1 MQGPAAPVG
10 EGMTSV
16 GPRAGHRRAPRAG
29 ARIFASLLVLL
40 LACATPAL
48 GVARAQDTQAVDAQA
63 LEAERRALAAELELP
78 TDVRA
83 AAQAAID
90 AAGAQLEVET
100 QSNQRTRDLRAL
112 VESAPAELQR
122 IEALL
127 AGPPAPSGPTITYS
141 SPLADLDAALVA
153 RRQDLLRWRDA
164 LAETDRELKRLAS
177 VRPELP
183 RALADLLAERSDLE
197 QQLASPAPTG
207 EAAALTRARRLRQ
220 RASLQRADANLA
232 AIRVEQESLDTLS
245 GLQEARRGELQFRI
259 AQTEAE
265 VERLQ
270 QVAADRRREEIDRL
284 ERRARAEQDR
294 APAAVQG
301 TAADN
306 LRLIAAHRR
315 VLDEGAAI
323 EALRA
328 AIDRERKVLAAE
340 FEAARRRIQLV
351 GLTETIG
358 VELRQLRQLR
368 LTSTDSLERRNRD
381 LGQRQ
386 IAAFEARFGFE
397 DALADISDA
406 SAAVTAAVA
415 ALERAPNPAE
425 ERSIRASVALRREI
439 LERLVEASAR
449 LTTDYAQ
456 TDTELQLLRE
466 AASACESFIDE
477 RVLWIPSAPPIWKSS
492 PGDLATASRSFL
504 RQVQRGIT
512 ALGGSLGARPLF
524 MTALAAAVLA
534 LALARR
540 RLLRG
545 LHTEAATARLRTT
558 VSFTPTL
565 RALLQT
571 LLLAAPLPLVLASAA
586 LLADSDNGSVRGGLA
601 AAALVLLALGT
612 VRQLVR
618 TDGLGDAH
626 FAWPSALHRDLRRSL
641 RWLTPILCAFAFV
654 SVVLTD
660 QESADGLDE
669 LARLAVL
676 PPLAG
681 IGVVLYRLLHP
692 SRGSLLVDP
701 SGHAIQRRFR
711 HLLFTVALAIPCGL
725 AGIAVSG
732 YAFTALEL
740 YSRLDQTLV
749 LTLGVLLGTSLVFR
763 WLLLSRRALA
773 IHQARERRRALRDPS
788 PDAMADLE
796 EQAIDLAAVDL
807 QTRSLVRAVA
817 TFALLLGAW
826 AIWVDVLPALGVL
839 RNVELWDELVSTT
852 VLSEDADGNTVSRTI
867 ESLAPITLANLLLAI
882 LVLVGTFVLA
892 RNVGGFLEIALLR
905 HLNLQAGERYAFTT
919 ITRYAIVA
927 IGVLAGFGAIGLGW
941 AKIQW
946 LFAAV
951 SLGLGFGLQEI
962 FANFVSGLILL
973 FERPIRV
980 GDLVSIG
987 ATDGRVSRI
996 QMRATTIV
1004 DFDRKELVVPNR
1016 EFITGQFVNWSLT
1029 SPVTRIVVPVGVSYD
1044 TDTDRAQELLL
1055 GCARSCPS
1063 VLADPAPHTVFTSF
1077 GASSLDL
1084 ELRIFI
1090 ADMERWADAMNEI
1103 HRAITRAFREARIE
1117 IAFPQQDIHIR
1128 SARGLNG
1135 VFASVE
1141 PASPDEGRPV
1151 AGTAETVSRSASSPG
1166 GGTTRADRS

>member
-1 MQGPAAPVG
+1 MQGNAAVDGASATTGRPAV
-10 EGMTSV
+10 
-16 GPRAGHRRAPRAG
+16 RKRRHSDRGRLRIGLAVWVTLLAG
-29 ARIFASLLVLL
+29 AGICGS
-40 LACATPAL
+40 
-48 GVARAQDTQAVDAQA
+48 ARPQEPQPVDATA
-63 LEAERRALAAELELP
+63 IEADRRALAADLEIP
-78 TDVRA
+78 ADVRA
-83 AAQAAID
+83 AAQAALD
-90 AAGAQLEVET
+90 AAAAQLDIET
-100 QSNQRTRDLRAL
+100 QTSQRTREVRAL
-112 VESAPAELQR
+112 VEAAPAELQR

-127 AGPPAPSGPTITYS
+127 AGPGLPAGPIITYS

-153 RRQDLLRWRDA
+153 RRQDLLRWRDG
-164 LAETDRELKRLAS
+164 LAETDRELQRLAAL
-177 VRPELP
+177 RPELP
-183 RALADLLAERSDLE
+183 RVLADLLAERADLE
-197 QQLASPAPTG
+197 QQLASPAPAS
-207 EAAALTRARRLRQ
+207 EPPALTRARRLRQ
-220 RASLQRADANLA
+220 RASLQRADAGITAVRLD
-232 AIRVEQESLDTLS
+232 QESLNTLI
-245 GLQEARRGELQFRI
+245 GLQEARREELRFRVSQ
-259 AQTEAE
+259 AEAE
-265 VERLQ
+265 IERLQ

-284 ERRARAEQDR
+284 ERRARAERDR
-294 APAAVQG
+294 APASVQ
-301 TAADN
+301 ALAQSN
-306 LRLIAAHRR
+306 LDLIAAHRR
-315 VLDEGAAI
+315 VLDESAAI
-323 EALRA
+323 ESLRA
-328 AIDRERKVLAAE
+328 AIERERKVLAAE

-358 VELRQLRQLR
+358 IELRQLRQLR
-368 LTSTDSLERRNRD
+368 LTSTDALERRNRD

-386 IAAFEARFGFE
+386 VAAFEARFGFE
-397 DALADISDA
+397 DTLADLADPGTAVDAALAD
-406 SAAVTAAVA
+406 
-415 ALERAPNPAE
+415 LGRPPGPAE
-425 ERSIRASVALRREI
+425 ERSVRTNISLRREI
-439 LERLVEASAR
+439 LERLVETSAR

-466 AASACESFIDE
+466 EADTCESFIDE
-477 RVLWIPSAPPIWKSS
+477 RVLWIPSAPPIWGSS
-492 PGDLATASRSFL
+492 PRDLAAAGRAFL
-504 RQVQRGIT
+504 RQCQRGT
-512 ALGGSLGARPLF
+512 QALATSVTTRPLAV
-524 MTALAAAVLA
+524 TVLGAAVLI

-545 LHTEAATARLRTT
+545 LHAEAARARLRTT
-558 VSFTPTL
+558 ISFAPTF
-565 RALLQT
+565 RALIQT
-571 LLLAAPLPLVLASAA
+571 LLLAVPLPLILAAAA
-586 LLADSDNGSVRGGLA
+586 LLAGPDAGAARHGLG

-618 TDGLGDAH
+618 ADGLGDAH
-626 FAWPSALHRDLRRSL
+626 FAWPTALHRDLRRSL
-641 RWLTPILCAFAFV
+641 RWLTPILCVFAFV
-654 SVVLTD
+654 STILTD

-711 HLLFTVALAIPCGL
+711 HLLFLVALLIPCGL

-740 YSRLDQTLV
+740 YARLDQTLV

-773 IHQARERRRALRDPS
+773 IHQARERRRAQRDAS
-788 PDAMADLE
+788 PDALAELE
-796 EQAIDLAAVDL
+796 EQAIDLAAVDQ

-852 VLSEDADGNTVSRTI
+852 VLSEDADGNTVSRTV
-867 ESLAPITLANLLLAI
+867 ETLAPITLANLLLAI
-882 LVLVGTFVLA
+882 LVLVGTAVLA
-892 RNVGGFLEIALLR
+892 RNVGGLLEIVLLR
-905 HLNLQAGERYAFTT
+905 HLSLQAGERYAFTT

-927 IGVLAGFGAIGLGW
+927 IGVLAGFGTVGLGW
-941 AKIQW
+941 AKVQW

-987 ATDGRVSRI
+987 TTDGRVSRI

-1055 GCARSCPS
+1055 ACARSCPS
-1063 VLADPAPHTVFTSF
+1063 VLSDPAPHTVFCGF
-1077 GASSLDL
+1077 GASALDL

-1090 ADMERWADAMNEI
+1090 ADMDRWADAMNEI
-1103 HRAITRAFREARIE
+1103 HRAITRAFRDAGIE

-1128 SARGLNG
+1128 SARGLDG

-1141 PASPDEGRPV
+1141 PA
-1151 AGTAETVSRSASSPG
+1151 AEPERL
-1166 GGTTRADRS
+1166 

>member
-1 MQGPAAPVG
+1 MQRSADLVG
-10 EGMTSV
+10 EGAALDGRGVAAGSRTPQHGRSPSV
-16 GPRAGHRRAPRAG
+16 
-29 ARIFASLLVLL
+29 LLWALSVAVLL
-40 LACATPAL
+40 LCGA
-48 GVARAQDTQAVDAQA
+48 GRAQETQPVDAA
-63 LEAERRALAAELELP
+63 AIEAERRALAAEPDLP
-78 TDVRA
+78 AEVRA
-83 AAQAAID
+83 AAQAALD
-90 AAGAQLEVET
+90 AAAAQLDVEA
-100 QSNQRTRDLRAL
+100 QAAQRTRELRAL
-112 VESAPAELQR
+112 VESAPAERMR
-122 IEALL
+122 IDALL
-127 AGPPAPSGPTITYS
+127 LGPTLPSGPTITYS

-153 RRQDLLRWRDA
+153 RRQDLLRWRDG
-164 LAETDRELKRLAS
+164 LAEADRELKRLAAL
-177 VRPELP
+177 RPDLP
-183 RALADLLAERSDLE
+183 RTLADLLAERSNLE
-197 QQLASPAPTG
+197 QQLASATPAG
-207 EAAALTRARRLRQ
+207 EAPAMTRARRLRQ
-220 RASLQRADANLA
+220 RASLQSTDAGLA
-232 AIRVEQESLDTLS
+232 TVRLEQESLETLLE
-245 GLQEARRGELQFRI
+245 LQEARRGELGFRT
-259 AQTEAE
+259 AQAEAE
-265 VERLQ
+265 IERLQ

-294 APAAVQG
+294 TPPTVQDVG
-301 TAADN
+301 RAN
-306 LRLIAAHRR
+306 LELIASHRR
-315 VLDEGAAI
+315 VLDEGAMI
-323 EALRA
+323 ESLRA

-358 VELRQLRQLR
+358 IELRQLRQLR
-368 LTSTDSLERRNRD
+368 LTSTDALERRNRD

-397 DALADISDA
+397 DALAELSDPE
-406 SAAVTAAVA
+406 AAVA
-415 ALERAPNPAE
+415 AALAGSERPPTSAE
-425 ERSIRASVALRREI
+425 QRSVRTNIALRREI

-466 AASACESFIDE
+466 EADACEAFIDE
-477 RVLWIPSAPPIWKSS
+477 RVLWIPSAPPIWESS
-492 PGDLATASRSFL
+492 PRDLAAASRSFL
-504 RQVQRGIT
+504 RQCQRGAQ
-512 ALGGSLGARPLF
+512 ALGASMATRPVAPSLL
-524 MTALAAAVLA
+524 LAAVLV
-534 LALARR
+534 LAAARR

-545 LHTEAATARLRTT
+545 LQAEAARARLRTT
-558 VSFTPTL
+558 VSFVPTF
-565 RALLQT
+565 RALLHT
-571 LLLAAPLPLVLASAA
+571 LLLAAPLPLLLAAAA
-586 LLADSDNGSVRGGLA
+586 LLAGPDAGPTRPGLG

-618 TDGLGDAH
+618 ADGLGDAH
-626 FAWPSALHRDLRRSL
+626 FAWPTALHRDLRRSL
-641 RWLTPILCAFAFV
+641 RWLTPVLCTFAFI
-654 SVVLTD
+654 SAILTD

-711 HLLFTVALAIPCGL
+711 HVLFLLALAIPCGL

-740 YSRLDQTLV
+740 YARLDQTLV

-773 IHQARERRRALRDPS
+773 IQQARERRRALRDAS
-788 PDAMADLE
+788 PDALAELE

-852 VLSEDADGNTVSRTI
+852 VLGKDADGNTVSRTV

-882 LVLVGTFVLA
+882 LVLIGTFVLA
-892 RNVGGFLEIALLR
+892 RNFGGLLEIALLR

-927 IGVLAGFGAIGLGW
+927 VGVLAGFGTVGLGW
-941 AKIQW
+941 AKVQW
-946 LFAAV
+946 LIAAV

-980 GDLVSIG
+980 GDLISIG
-987 ATDGRVSRI
+987 TTDGRVSRI

-1016 EFITGQFVNWSLT
+1016 EFITGKFVNWSLT

-1055 GCARSCPS
+1055 ACARSCPS
-1063 VLADPAPHTVFTSF
+1063 VLSDPAPHTVFCGF
-1077 GASSLDL
+1077 GASALDL

-1090 ADMERWADAMNEI
+1090 ADMDRWADAMNEI
-1103 HRAITRAFREARIE
+1103 HRAITRAFRDAGIE

-1128 SARGLNG
+1128 SARGLDG

-1141 PASPDEGRPV
+1141 PAAAP
-1151 AGTAETVSRSASSPG
+1151 AAVSRSGSNPG
-1166 GGTTRADRS
+1166 DGTTTGAPP

>member
-1 MQGPAAPVG
+1 MQGTAAPAG
-10 EGMTSV
+10 ADSKSTPGGMPHETRR
-16 GPRAGHRRAPRAG
+16 PRARGTLRVFLSAMA
-29 ARIFASLLVLL
+29 VLL
-40 LACATPAL
+40 ASALA
-48 GVARAQDTQAVDAQA
+48 AQETQAVDAAA
-63 LEAERRALAAELELP
+63 LEAERRALAAELDLP
-78 TDVRA
+78 PDVRA
-83 AAQAAID
+83 AAQAALD
-90 AAGAQLEVET
+90 AAAAQLEVEA
-100 QSNQRTRDLRAL
+100 QANQRARDLRAL
-112 VESAPAELQR
+112 VEAAPAELQR
-122 IEALL
+122 IEVLL
-127 AGPPAPSGPTITYS
+127 VGPAVPNGPTITYS

-153 RRQDLLRWRDA
+153 RRQDLLRWRDG
-164 LAETDRELKRLAS
+164 LTEVDRELQRLTNA
-177 VRPELP
+177 RPEMP
-183 RALADLLAERSDLE
+183 RALADLLAERADIE
-197 QQLASPAPTG
+197 QQLASAAPTG
-207 EAAALTRARRLRQ
+207 EAPALTRARRLKQ
-220 RASLQRADANLA
+220 RANLQRSDAGIA
-232 AIRVEQESLDTLS
+232 AARLEQESLGTLT
-245 GLQEARRGELQFRI
+245 GLQEARREELRFRI

-265 VERLQ
+265 IERLQ

-294 APAAVQG
+294 VPPSVARVAER
-301 TAADN
+301 N
-306 LRLIAAHRR
+306 LQLISAHRR
-315 VLDEGAAI
+315 VLDEGAMI

-328 AIDRERKVLAAE
+328 AIDRERKILAVE

-368 LTSTDSLERRNRD
+368 LTSTDALERRNRD

-397 DALADISDA
+397 DALADLSDIG
-406 SAAVTAAVA
+406 AAVA
-415 ALERAPNPAE
+415 AETTESLGRAPTAAE
-425 ERSIRASVALRREI
+425 DRSVRASIALRREI

-466 AASACESFIDE
+466 EASACEAFIDE
-477 RVLWIPSAPPIWKSS
+477 RVLWIPSAPPIWQSS
-492 PGDLATASRSFL
+492 PRDLATAARSFL
-504 RQVQRGIT
+504 GQCERG
-512 ALGGSLGARPLF
+512 AQ
-524 MTALAAAVLA
+524 ALAASLAGRPAVFAALVTAVLA
-534 LALARR
+534 LVLSRR
-540 RLLRG
+540 RFLAG
-545 LHTEAATARLRTT
+545 LHAEAAQARLRTT
-558 VSFTPTL
+558 VSFGPTA

-571 LLLAAPLPLVLASAA
+571 ILLAAPLPLVLAAAA
-586 LLADSDNGSVRGGLA
+586 LMVGPDGGPTRSGLA
-601 AAALVLLALGT
+601 AAALVLLALGI

-618 TDGLGDAH
+618 ADGLGDAH
-626 FAWPSALHRDLRRSL
+626 FAWPNALHRDLRASL
-641 RWLTPILCAFAFV
+641 RWLTPILCVFAFA
-654 SVVLTD
+654 SAILTH

-701 SGHAIQRRFR
+701 GGRAIQRRFR
-711 HLLFTVALAIPCGL
+711 HLLFAVALAIPLGL

-740 YSRLDQTLV
+740 YARLDQTLV
-749 LTLGVLLGTSLVFR
+749 LALGVLLGTSLVFR

-773 IHQARERRRALRDPS
+773 IHQARERRRALRDAS
-788 PDAMADLE
+788 PDALAELE

-817 TFALLLGAW
+817 TFALLIGGW

-852 VLSEDADGNTVSRTI
+852 VLREDADGNTVSRTV

-892 RNVGGFLEIALLR
+892 RNVGGLLEIALLR

-919 ITRYAIVA
+919 ITRYAIVG
-927 IGVLAGFGAIGLGW
+927 IGVLTGFGTVGLGW
-941 AKIQW
+941 AKVQW
-946 LFAAV
+946 LIAAV

-987 ATDGRVSRI
+987 TTDGRVSRI

-1055 GCARSCPS
+1055 ACARGCPS
-1063 VLADPAPHTVFTSF
+1063 VLADPAPHTVFKAF

-1090 ADMERWADAMNEI
+1090 ADMDRWGDAMNEI
-1103 HRAITRAFREARIE
+1103 HRAITRAFRDAGIE

-1128 SARGLNG
+1128 SARGLDG

-1141 PASPDEGRPV
+1141 PNPA
-1151 AGTAETVSRSASSPG
+1151 TVSRSASSPDD
-1166 GGTTRADRS
+1166 GTTRPDQP

>member
-1 MQGPAAPVG
+1 MQGIAAPVG
-10 EGMTSV
+10 AGSTSKT
-16 GPRAGHRRAPRAG
+16 GGRPRTPRQLRAPDTLRT
-29 ARIFASLLVLL
+29 LLAKAMAVLL
-40 LACATPAL
+40 AGSIA
-48 GVARAQDTQAVDAQA
+48 AQEPQAVDAAA

-78 TDVRA
+78 PDVRA
-83 AAQAAID
+83 AAQAALD
-90 AAGAQLEVET
+90 AAAAQLELEA
-100 QSNQRTRDLRAL
+100 QANQRARDLRAL
-112 VESAPAELQR
+112 VDAAPAELQR
-122 IEALL
+122 IEVLL
-127 AGPPAPSGPTITYS
+127 VGPAVPNGPTITYS

-153 RRQDLLRWRDA
+153 RRQDLLRWRDG
-164 LAETDRELKRLAS
+164 LTEVDRELQRLTNA
-177 VRPELP
+177 RPEMP
-183 RALADLLAERSDLE
+183 RALADLLAERADIE
-197 QQLASPAPTG
+197 QQLASAAATG
-207 EAAALTRARRLRQ
+207 EAPALTRARRLKQ
-220 RASLQRADANLA
+220 RANLQRSDASIA
-232 AIRVEQESLDTLS
+232 AARTEQESLGTLT
-245 GLQEARRGELQFRI
+245 GLQEARREELRFRI

-265 VERLQ
+265 IERLQ
-270 QVAADRRREEIDRL
+270 QVAADRRRDEIDRL
-284 ERRARAEQDR
+284 ERRARAEQARVPPSVADV
-294 APAAVQG
+294 AAR
-301 TAADN
+301 N
-306 LRLIAAHRR
+306 LQLIAAHRR
-315 VLDEGAAI
+315 VLDEGAMI

-328 AIDRERKVLAAE
+328 AIDRERKILAVE

-368 LTSTDSLERRNRD
+368 LTSTDALERRNRD

-397 DALADISDA
+397 DALADLSDIG
-406 SAAVTAAVA
+406 AAVA
-415 ALERAPNPAE
+415 AAATSESLGRAPTAAE
-425 ERSIRASVALRREI
+425 ERSVRASIALRREI

-466 AASACESFIDE
+466 EASACEAFIDE
-477 RVLWIPSAPPIWKSS
+477 RVLWIPSAPPIWQSS
-492 PGDLATASRSFL
+492 PRDLATAASSFL
-504 RQVQRGIT
+504 RKCERG
-512 ALGGSLGARPLF
+512 AH
-524 MTALAAAVLA
+524 ALAASLAGRPAVFAALVTAVLA
-534 LALARR
+534 LVLSRR
-540 RLLRG
+540 RLLGG
-545 LHTEAATARLRTT
+545 LHAEAAQARLRTT
-558 VSFTPTL
+558 ISFAPTA

-571 LLLAAPLPLVLASAA
+571 ILLAAPLPLVLAAAA
-586 LLADSDNGSVRGGLA
+586 LMVGPDGGPTRSGLA
-601 AAALVLLALGT
+601 AAALVLLALGI

-618 TDGLGDAH
+618 ADGLGDAH
-626 FAWPSALHRDLRRSL
+626 FAWPTALHRDLRGSL
-641 RWLTPILCAFAFV
+641 RWLTPILCVFAFA
-654 SVVLTD
+654 SAMLTH

-701 SGHAIQRRFR
+701 GGHAIPRRFR
-711 HLLFTVALAIPCGL
+711 HLLFALALAIPFGL

-740 YSRLDQTLV
+740 FARLDQTLD
-749 LTLGVLLGTSLVFR
+749 LALGVLLGTSLVFR

-773 IHQARERRRALRDPS
+773 IHQARERRRALRDAS
-788 PDAMADLE
+788 PDALAELE

-817 TFALLLGAW
+817 TFALLLGGW

-852 VLSEDADGNTVSRTI
+852 VLREDADGNSVSRTV

-882 LVLVGTFVLA
+882 LVLIGTFVLA
-892 RNVGGFLEIALLR
+892 RNVGGLLEIALLR

-919 ITRYAIVA
+919 ITRYAIVG
-927 IGVLAGFGAIGLGW
+927 IGVLTGFGTVGLGW
-941 AKIQW
+941 AKVQW
-946 LFAAV
+946 LIAAV

-987 ATDGRVSRI
+987 TTDGRVSRI

-1055 GCARSCPS
+1055 ACARGCPS
-1063 VLADPAPHTVFTSF
+1063 VLADPPPHTVFRAF

-1090 ADMERWADAMNEI
+1090 ADMDRWADAMNEI
-1103 HRAITRAFREARIE
+1103 HRAITRAFRDAGIE

-1128 SARGLNG
+1128 SARGLDG

-1141 PASPDEGRPV
+1141 PAAADLSRSVSSPDD
-1151 AGTAETVSRSASSPG
+1151 
-1166 GGTTRADRS
+1166 GTTRPGPP